1 MPDFDIDFCQ
11 ERRGE
16 VLDYVSRH
24 YGEKNVGQVTYAEL
38 STKSVIKDVGRV
50 LGIPFAEIN
59 ALTKHIPGLVNGKK
73 PTIDQAMELEPKL
86 KEIQKANPVYEKI
99 ISNAKILE
107 GLHRGTGMHAAGI
120 VIAESELW
128 NYVPVCRGKNGE
140 LVTQYAKDEVEEAG
154 LVKFDFLGLK
164 TLTVVAKAVA
174 HIQAKSGPGPHMSRE
189 DFDIDKIPQNDPN
202 I

>member
-1 MPDFDIDFCQ
+1 
-11 ERRGE
+11 
-16 VLDYVSRH
+16 
-24 YGEKNVGQVTYAEL
+24 
-38 STKSVIKDVGRV
+38 
-50 LGIPFAEIN
+50 
-59 ALTKHIPGLVNGKK
+59 
-73 PTIDQAMELEPKL
+73 
-86 KEIQKANPVYEKI
+86 
-99 ISNAKILE
+99 
-107 GLHRGTGMHAAGI
+107 MHAAGI

-189 DFDIDKIPQNDPN
+189 DFDIDKIPQDDPN
-202 I
+202 IYKMISKGSLTVFSNWNLMVLRSS